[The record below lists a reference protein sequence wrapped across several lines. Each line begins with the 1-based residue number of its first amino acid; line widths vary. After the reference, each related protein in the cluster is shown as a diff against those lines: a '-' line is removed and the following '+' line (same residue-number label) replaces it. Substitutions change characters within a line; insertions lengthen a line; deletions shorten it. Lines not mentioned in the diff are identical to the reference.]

1 MMAGMATPTQ
11 MDAQGRRPDYSNAV
25 AAGAKAAEPYTQK
38 GSQDAAQKQAD
49 DERLRAYSTTDH
61 NFKYHQMQMAADKSD
76 RETQQDVVDSYST
89 QVQAMNN
96 EFAKGPI
103 TDDKGNQVDLW
114 KQQNISG
121 DEVQKLLADSTL
133 NITKDMVVPVGIIE
147 VPNPNGGGT
156 HPQTVFSVYNPSAVI
171 HMSDDIRKDPAM
183 AKLYG
188 VANGTPLPIRVLANM
203 SLDKGSVS
211 LASSGTANWVKGFN
225 NSIPKGSD
233 ISPIK
238 DFDLQDAID
247 SDKTGSI
254 KKLLPWINQYRSG
267 DLVTFFDHMSKNPAV
282 AKDAT
287 LAAGVAKLQDA
298 MGLDSEDISKMVQA
312 KADKVLEAKNA
323 ELEAKTAANEA
334 AKEKSPVGQLDLE
347 KKQLEV
353 QTLRETIATA
363 QANKAAITP
372 PGFVPVPNANEL
384 ESAPL
389 QQALAA
395 RGVKIPSDFETLYK
409 IAHGEA
415 DIATEYTNN
424 PRKGV
429 NLMPRNQA
437 TVWASLINPNWQE
450 GDYKANANLTKSIR
464 DTKIGTAGGTLL
476 AAGVAS
482 NHLDLLAQ
490 AGEALK
496 NNNIQLL
503 NSIAQKYGVETGAKP
518 AVVFRAIGQKLNE
531 EVEKVTAGG
540 TPQVAALKEAHENLN
555 VAESPE
561 QIKGVVNAYVGLMN
575 GRTSEIDA
583 QAYRYTGRHIGVTTN
598 VAKIYNAAGYK
609 VPGQPDIN
617 SKPVVRNN
625 EIIGWSSPD
634 GKSMIQVPMYR

>member
-1 MMAGMATPTQ
+1 MSTTPVTPTLGDAMSQAGPPTTTPSTVPDNTIQQNTPSAPVMPATGMPPAANMPTPTPKAPPSPADIHAGLFKNILATLGGGGNRPVRDAQGNPVTDQNGQVQMRPAGVRQMGASIVSAAIASMISGMSTPTQ

-25 AAGAKAAEPYTQK
+25 AAGAKAAAPYTQK

-121 DEVQKLLADSTL
+121 DEVQKLLADNTL
-133 NITKDMVVPVGIIE
+133 HITKDMVVPVGIIE

-156 HPQTVFSVYNPSAVI
+156 HPQTTFSVYNPSAVI
-171 HMSDDIRKDPAM
+171 HMSDEIRKDPAM

-203 SLDKGSVS
+203 SLDKGNVS

-282 AKDAT
+282 AKDAV

-312 KADKVLEAKNA
+312 KADKVLEAN
-323 ELEAKTAANEA
+323 N
-334 AKEKSPVGQLDLE
+334 
-347 KKQLEV
+347 
-353 QTLRETIATA
+353 
-363 QANKAAITP
+363 AAITP

-395 RGVKIPSDFETLYK
+395 TGVKIPSDFETLYK
-409 IAHGEA
+409 IAHGE
-415 DIATEYTNN
+415 
-424 PRKGV
+424 
-429 NLMPRNQA
+429 
-437 TVWASLINPNWQE
+437 
-450 GDYKANANLTKSIR
+450 
-464 DTKIGTAGGTLL
+464 
-476 AAGVAS
+476 
-482 NHLDLLAQ
+482 
-490 AGEALK
+490 
-496 NNNIQLL
+496 
-503 NSIAQKYGVETGAKP
+503 
-518 AVVFRAIGQKLNE
+518 
-531 EVEKVTAGG
+531 
-540 TPQVAALKEAHENLN
+540 
-555 VAESPE
+555 
-561 QIKGVVNAYVGLMN
+561 
-575 GRTSEIDA
+575 
-583 QAYRYTGRHIGVTTN
+583 
-598 VAKIYNAAGYK
+598 
-609 VPGQPDIN
+609 
-617 SKPVVRNN
+617 
-625 EIIGWSSPD
+625 
-634 GKSMIQVPMYR
+634 